1 MHTKVIQATC
11 IAADARLL
19 WKKGEIEPAHT
30 THDYPYVINAIEPTC
45 YSTGWTEG
53 LECLTCGKTIKEP
66 KKIPKLPHTK
76 KITKKGRK
84 ATCMENGY
92 TDEIVCGV
100 CGASLQDSE
109 IIWAL
114 NHKYDKNAKW
124 KKYKVTSTAAYQY
137 KECTRCG
144 EKEDQEVYYSSAF
157 FRECMDAAGNG
168 F

>member
-1 MHTKVIQATC
+1 
-11 IAADARLL
+11 
-19 WKKGEIEPAHT
+19 
-30 THDYPYVINAIEPTC
+30 
-45 YSTGWTEG
+45 
-53 LECLTCGKTIKEP
+53 
-66 KKIPKLPHTK
+66 
-76 KITKKGRK
+76 
-84 ATCMENGY
+84 MENGY

-137 KECTRCG
+137 KRMYTLRRE
-144 EKEDQEVYYSSAF
+144 EDQEVYYSSAF

>member
-1 MHTKVIQATC
+1 
-11 IAADARLL
+11 
-19 WKKGEIEPAHT
+19 
-30 THDYPYVINAIEPTC
+30 
-45 YSTGWTEG
+45 
-53 LECLTCGKTIKEP
+53 
-66 KKIPKLPHTK
+66 
-76 KITKKGRK
+76 
-84 ATCMENGY
+84 MENGY

-144 EKEDQEVYYSSAF
+144 EKKIKKYIRVYGCSWEWILTSVWK
-157 FRECMDAAGNG
+157 
-168 F
+168 